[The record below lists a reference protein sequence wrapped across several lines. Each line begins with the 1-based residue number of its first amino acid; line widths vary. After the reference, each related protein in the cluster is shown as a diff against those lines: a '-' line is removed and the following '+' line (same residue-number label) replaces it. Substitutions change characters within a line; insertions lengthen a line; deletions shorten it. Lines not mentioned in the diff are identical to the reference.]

1 MTRIGAWNF
10 PCVRFRWWSV
20 ATVVSGFTRCVI
32 PRRII
37 AGWYQLRKVGR
48 MWESNPLIPL
58 FFYRFAAAPGT
69 LVQWASSRAMLI
81 LFSIESRRTWM
92 NEVWFLMSLFPGT
105 SVSLPW
111 QPTVPSF
118 LLPLEY
124 KSRSFLLPPIMCS
137 SALVFQVSLTYC
149 VRSHHQ
155 RRVRRL
161 SCRWRRLNQ
170 LTKGKWFCA
179 KGEPPMTG
187 SNLDACVTKNS
198 FCLTQC

>member
-1 MTRIGAWNF
+1 MERSRLQTAQSTSDRSSLTTVDLGDVLLVKAAHYIA
-10 PCVRFRWWSV
+10 PKASV
-20 ATVVSGFTRCVI
+20 NS
-32 PRRII
+32 PR
-37 AGWYQLRKVGR
+37 LSKVTGCR
-48 MWESNPLIPL
+48 PSKRRDV
-58 FFYRFAAAPGT
+58 Y
-69 LVQWASSRAMLI
+69 S
-81 LFSIESRRTWM
+81 FSILSISISFSILK
-92 NEVWFLMSLFPGT
+92 FLSQSLLWIC
-105 SVSLPW
+105 SS
-111 QPTVPSF
+111 SF

-124 KSRSFLLPPIMCS
+124 KSRSVLLPPIMCS
-137 SALVFQVSLTYC
+137 SELVFQVSLTYC

-187 SNLDACVTKNS
+187 SNLDACVTKNP